1 MSSLFSL
8 CDWVGPRCSC
18 RPCFRFAIGL
28 ALSAF
33 VVPVFALRLGRLT
46 DGLQSLLIF
55 VVLDVWGWVMAVFA
69 GLGLDRLQFGC
80 LAGVD

>member
-1 MSSLFSL
+1 
-8 CDWVGPRCSC
+8 
-18 RPCFRFAIGL
+18 
-28 ALSAF
+28 
-33 VVPVFALRLGRLT
+33 
-46 DGLQSLLIF
+46 LIF